1 MIIDMKVLKEKLEEN
16 KVLRQ
21 KMISALQKIE
31 TELQRI
37 DEKILL
43 LQEFIQQDDKK
54 ETNSIDNKKEKNPKD
69 TPKK

>member
-37 DEKILL
+37 DGKILL